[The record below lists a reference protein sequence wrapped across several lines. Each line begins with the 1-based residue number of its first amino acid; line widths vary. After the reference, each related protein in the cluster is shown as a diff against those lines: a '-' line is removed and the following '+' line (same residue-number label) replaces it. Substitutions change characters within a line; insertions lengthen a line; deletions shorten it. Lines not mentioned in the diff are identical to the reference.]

1 MASPA
6 GIIMTPGTL
15 AGSRELGLPVVLQQS
30 KDGGILPLQGQVCR
44 GMWARVTIDQFRHLA
59 LQTVK
64 KHRAPSNIFSLQV
77 ASSRSPV
84 LDSRKMTAG
93 PIDRT
98 VVLAQQREA
107 TVQASNMTLGPLTV
121 DQLGAAA
128 SLHTDNATSIANR
141 QPDDPEGL
149 SASRRQSAF
158 LERKRRFTPN
168 KQQRLLIQEQR
179 DKSFRTSPYRN
190 FAF

>member
-1 MASPA
+1 
-6 GIIMTPGTL
+6 
-15 AGSRELGLPVVLQQS
+15 
-30 KDGGILPLQGQVCR
+30 
-44 GMWARVTIDQFRHLA
+44 
-59 LQTVK
+59 
-64 KHRAPSNIFSLQV
+64 
-77 ASSRSPV
+77 
-84 LDSRKMTAG
+84 
-93 PIDRT
+93 
-98 VVLAQQREA
+98 
-107 TVQASNMTLGPLTV
+107 MTLGPLTV